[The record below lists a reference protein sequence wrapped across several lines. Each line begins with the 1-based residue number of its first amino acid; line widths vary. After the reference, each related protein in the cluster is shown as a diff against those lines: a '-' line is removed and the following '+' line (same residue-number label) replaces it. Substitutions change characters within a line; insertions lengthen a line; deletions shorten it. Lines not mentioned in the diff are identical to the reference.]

1 MAELTANDVE
11 NPVHS
16 SAGQRLRTAREAQ
29 QYTLEQAS
37 RHLHLDIQTL
47 TSIEADET
55 PDHIPVTYLRGYL
68 RAYAKWLDLPSE
80 EIVAEFNRKHE
91 DTTTLTGLQSLS
103 ALPASSHG
111 GGGGNWLKPVL
122 IGVVLL
128 AAVGAGVFLLPGL
141 WQSLAPML
149 SSDKETLSEPAS
161 QSLSEGSLPLNLAPI
176 EPTPEEI
183 PAAVPTAEELA
194 GTTTSTTAPAA
205 TTPTTTASATESTSA
220 TAEPL
225 PGTAEV
231 LQFNFNSECWVRV
244 TDANDEVL
252 AIGTKPAG
260 HRMRVAGPAPL
271 TVVLGNPTGVE
282 LLHNG
287 RPVDLSGYPTARSA
301 TVTINA
307 LTRE

>member
-11 NPVHS
+11 NPVQT
-16 SAGQRLRTAREAQ
+16 SAGQRLRHARESQ
-29 QYTLEQAS
+29 QYSLEQAS

-55 PDHIPVTYLRGYL
+55 PDHIPITYLRGYL

-91 DTTTLTGLQSLS
+91 DTTTLSGLQSLS
-103 ALPASSHG
+103 ALPASRH
-111 GGGGNWLKPVL
+111 GGGGNWLKPAL

-128 AAVGAGVFLLPGL
+128 AIIGAGAFFLPGL
-141 WQSLAPML
+141 WQLVAPML
-149 SSDKETLSEPAS
+149 GNDSETLKEQESVIR
-161 QSLSEGSLPLNLAPI
+161 SEGSLPLNLAPV
-176 EPTPEEI
+176 EPTAEEI
-183 PAAVPTAEELA
+183 PAAEPSAEELA
-194 GTTTSTTAPAA
+194 GTATATVA
-205 TTPTTTASATESTSA
+205 PTTMAASTEPVTEAVTAG
-220 TAEPL
+220 AEPL

-231 LQFNFNSECWVRV
+231 LQFSFNSECWVRV

-260 HRMRVAGPAPL
+260 HRMRVSGPAPL
-271 TVVLGNPTGVE
+271 TVVLGNPTGVD